1 MKLTPN
7 YIPTNKIG
15 YIQNAQSFT
24 SNAEKPVSTEPQITS
39 LSNVTQDYAVRTPIA
54 YSHVEDINLTDGIT
68 AKCYKLANG
77 QKVVIVPKDGPTF
90 VKSYV
95 NTGSFNEPDHLR
107 GISHYIEHNLFN
119 GSEDLGD
126 KVFFDEVNKMGADT
140 NASTSFSTTDYF
152 IQSNLLEDTDLET
165 KIQLH
170 AGMLQSPKFLLEK
183 LEKEKNIVNSEI
195 NMCVSEDEN
204 IGFSQTIKNLYNI
217 KSTSLDLIAGTTDN
231 ITALTRDDVVNYF
244 KSNYYPANMV
254 TVITGEVEPD
264 KTMELVSKYFTAS
277 NNPVYQ
283 RHFEKMTPI
292 DKPIRQD
299 IISQKTQADNAT
311 IMLGFAGP
319 ENNNTKDRI
328 HMQALSYLFGGL
340 GNSRVSALEK
350 EYGTGIGIFPEKLSS
365 RPEDRNMMI
374 IETSVPDSKVE
385 SMLKDIYSVIHNL
398 AQNPPTADEM
408 VALKNRMKKAHNDMF
423 ESNGAINNYLGH
435 QVLNGT
441 LGHIKD
447 FNTIVDEMTSADISN
462 IAKKYLDL
470 NKVALTVV
478 HPNSAS
484 KETIESNHKL
494 VSSISFT
501 GANKKTPIDISNIS
515 HYRMNNNLEVI
526 FNDTPTDNV
535 FVKMTIQTK
544 DWTPRKAAVADILNS
559 MFNFAGTNNKTHEQ
573 LLKNSDMLALD
584 ESLRASQY
592 GVSASAKFTVD
603 NTEKSLAQLRE
614 RIQEPNFSQEE
625 FELAIARL
633 KDAYNSVEVS
643 PTTKFNKVMMDNTP
657 YQFSAKDKLESL
669 NSITLE
675 DVKALYN
682 DTFVNGQGHVVVA
695 GPVSK
700 HPELKDIVFNN
711 LATFSKVQPLDI
723 EEEKLYKP
731 VDKTVVLTDVNK
743 KNQANIIMGYKFKD
757 SENIKD
763 KAAIAIMQE
772 ILGGSPSSR
781 LFMDLRES
789 RNLAYSVY
797 SDCFDFGDLGF
808 LTLHIGTTTENQET
822 GEKTFDNVKKSIDGF
837 NENIQRIVNEKVSD
851 EELETAKKAIKN
863 CVLNSVSS
871 NAGKAMD
878 IFNSRYNP
886 YGFDSINR
894 YYDILDSITPED
906 VQAAAK
912 YIFSGKPV
920 YSLTATQATLDANK
934 EYLSTLGEWA

>member
-7 YIPTNKIG
+7 YISTNKIG
-15 YIQNAQSFT
+15 YIQNNQSFT
-24 SNAEKPVSTEPQITS
+24 SNPENPVATEQQVTS

-54 YSHVEDINLTDGIT
+54 YSHVEDIQLTDGII

-204 IGFSQTIKNLYNI
+204 VGFTQTIKNLFNI
-217 KSTSLDLIAGTTDN
+217 KSTSLDLIAGSTDN

-264 KTMELVSKYFTAS
+264 ETMRLVSKYFTAS
-277 NNPVYQ
+277 NNPVNQ

-292 DKPIRQD
+292 EKPVRQD

-319 ENNNTKDRI
+319 ENNNIKDRI
-328 HMQALSYLFGGL
+328 HMQALSYLFAGL

-365 RPEDRNMMI
+365 RPEDRNMMMVQ
-374 IETSVPDSKVE
+374 TSVPDAKVE
-385 SMLKDIYSVIHNL
+385 AMLKDIYSAIHNL
-398 AQNPPTADEM
+398 AQNPPSEDEL
-408 VALKNRMKKAHNDMF
+408 VALKNRMKKNHNETF
-423 ESNGAINNYLGH
+423 ESNGAINHYLG
-435 QVLNGT
+435 QQILNGT
-441 LGHIKD
+441 LDHVKV
-447 FNTIVDEMTSADISN
+447 FNQIVDEMTAEDVSN

-470 NKVALTVV
+470 NRVALTVV
-478 HPNSAS
+478 HPNTAS
-484 KETIESNHKL
+484 KESIESNHKL
-494 VSSISFT
+494 LSSVSFT
-501 GANKKTPIDISNIS
+501 GANKKTPIDIHNIS
-515 HYRMNNNLEVI
+515 HYKMNNNLEVI
-526 FNDTPTDNV
+526 FNDTPSDNV

-559 MFNFAGTNNKTHEQ
+559 MFNFAGTNTNSHEQ
-573 LLKNSDMLALD
+573 LLSNADKLALD
-584 ESLRASQY
+584 ESLRTSQY
-592 GVSASAKFTVD
+592 GISTSAKFTVE
-603 NTEKSLAQLRE
+603 NAEKSLEQLRE
-614 RIQEPNFSQEE
+614 RIQEPNFSQKE
-625 FELAIARL
+625 FEEAIVRL

-643 PTTKFNKVMMDNTP
+643 PATKFNKVMMDNTP

-682 DTFVNGQGHVVVA
+682 DTFLKGQGHMVVA

-700 HPELKDIVFNN
+700 HPELKEFVFNN
-711 LATFSKVQPLDI
+711 LATYSKLQPLDI
-723 EEEKLYKP
+723 EEENLYKP
-731 VDKTVVLTDVNK
+731 VDKTLVLTDVNK

-757 SENIKD
+757 SENLKD
-763 KAAIAIMQE
+763 KAAIALMQE

-781 LFMDLRES
+781 LFMDLRET

-797 SDCFDFGDLGF
+797 SDCFDFGNLGF

-837 NENIQRIVNEKVSD
+837 QENIDKIVNEKVSI
-851 EELETAKKAIKN
+851 EELEIAKKAIKN
-863 CVLNSVSS
+863 SILNSVSS
-871 NAGKAMD
+871 NTGKALG

-886 YGFDSINR
+886 YGFDHINK
-894 YYDILDSITPED
+894 YYEILDSITPED

-912 YIFSGKPV
+912 YVFSGKPV

-934 EYLSTLGEWA
+934 EYLASLGELA

>member
-7 YIPTNKIG
+7 YISTNKIG
-15 YIQNAQSFT
+15 YIQRNQSFT
-24 SNAEKPVSTEPQITS
+24 SNPESPVNAEQQVTS

-54 YSHVEDINLTDGIT
+54 YSHVEDIKLTDSLT

-140 NASTSFSTTDYF
+140 NASTSFSTTDYY

-204 IGFSQTIKNLYNI
+204 IGFSQTVKNLYNI

-254 TVITGEVEPD
+254 TVITGEVNPD
-264 KTMELVSKYFTAS
+264 ETMKLVSKYFTAS

-292 DKPIRQD
+292 DKPVRQD

-311 IMLGFAGP
+311 LFLGFAGP

-328 HMQALSYLFGGL
+328 HMKALSYLFAGL
-340 GNSRVSALEK
+340 GNSRVSNLEK
-350 EYGTGIGIFPEKLSS
+350 EYGTGVGISPEKLSS
-365 RPEDRNMMI
+365 RPEDRNIMVVQ
-374 IETSVPDSKVE
+374 TSVPDAKVE
-385 SMLKDIYSVIHNL
+385 PMLKDIYSVIHNL
-398 AQNPPTADEM
+398 SQNPPTEDEM
-408 VALKNRMKKAHNDMF
+408 TAIKNRMKKAHNQLL
-423 ESNGAINNYLGH
+423 ESNGGINHYLG
-435 QVLNGT
+435 QQFLNGT
-441 LGHIKD
+441 LDHIKEY
-447 FNTIVDEMTSADISN
+447 NKIVDEMTAEDISN
-462 IAKKYLDL
+462 VAKKYLDL

-478 HPNSAS
+478 HPNSAT
-484 KETIESNHKL
+484 KESIESNHKL
-494 VSSISFT
+494 VSSVSFT
-501 GANKKTPIDISNIS
+501 GANKKTPIEIQNIS
-515 HYRMNNNLEVI
+515 HYKMNNNLEVI

-544 DWTPRKAAVADILNS
+544 DWTPRKAAVADILSS
-559 MFNFAGTNNKTHEQ
+559 MFNYAGTTTKSHEQ
-573 LLKNSDMLALD
+573 LLKKSDMLALD
-584 ESLRASQY
+584 ESIMASQY
-592 GVSASAKFTVD
+592 GISASAKFTVD
-603 NTEKSLAQLRE
+603 NAEQSLSQLKE
-614 RIQEPNFSQEE
+614 RIQEPNFSQKE
-625 FELAIARL
+625 FEEAIERL

-643 PTTKFNKVMMDNTP
+643 PTTKFNKVMLDNTP
-657 YQFSAKDKLESL
+657 YKFSAKDKLESL
-669 NSITLE
+669 NTITLE

-682 DTFVNGQGHVVVA
+682 ETFINGQGHVVVA

-700 HPELKDIVFNN
+700 HPELKDVVFNN
-711 LATFSKVQPLDI
+711 LATYSNVQPLDI

-731 VDKTVVLTDVNK
+731 VEKTLVLTDVNK
-743 KNQANIIMGYKFKD
+743 KNQANIILGYKFKD

-763 KAAIAIMQE
+763 KAAIALMQE

-837 NENIQRIVNEKVSD
+837 HENIQKMVDEKVTA

-863 CVLNSVSS
+863 SILNSVSS

-886 YGFDSINR
+886 YGFDYINQ
-894 YYDILDSITPED
+894 YYNILDSITPED
-906 VQAAAK
+906 IQAAAK
-912 YIFSGKPV
+912 YIFDGKPV

-934 EYLSTLGEWA
+934 EYLASLGELA